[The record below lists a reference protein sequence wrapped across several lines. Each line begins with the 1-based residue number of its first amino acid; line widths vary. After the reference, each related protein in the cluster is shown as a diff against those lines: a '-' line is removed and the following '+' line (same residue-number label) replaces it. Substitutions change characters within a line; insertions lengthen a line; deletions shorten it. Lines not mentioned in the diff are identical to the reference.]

1 MVGTEPL
8 MNTLSHKIGERIF
21 LLCDQCLWAVTCI
34 NKKYLEELSEISEV
48 EYSCPM
54 CKQDQLSSFP
64 ITSNNTFRY
73 RYSKNKGVEI
83 TFTIKWYSRSALL
96 LKFNWHIRILVK
108 SRELLLKMEIK
119 IEIPEDILSDK
130 DRLKAVEQ
138 GIVKAVS
145 KGLYEEGLAFTVVKA
160 NFD

>member
-1 MVGTEPL
+1 L
-8 MNTLSHKIGERIF
+8 
-21 LLCDQCLWAVTCI
+21 
-34 NKKYLEELSEISEV
+34 V
-48 EYSCPM
+48 E
-54 CKQDQLSSFP
+54 
-64 ITSNNTFRY
+64 
-73 RYSKNKGVEI
+73 
-83 TFTIKWYSRSALL
+83 
-96 LKFNWHIRILVK
+96 

-145 KGLYEEGLAFTVVKA
+145 KGLYEEAVAFTVVKA